1 MTDKERVEKIRSGEI
16 AVNCSTEEESRQF
29 IEWCHRNDIR
39 WTSNDNDNDTIRTYF
54 YVNKENTCYKF
65 NIASGGL
72 LHSSKNF
79 YVNEGIDVITYKEFM
94 KADKNRV
101 TNLEKYYDELIS
113 CYKSPNCYWL
123 EVIKKG
129 NCHEMSCKKCGMD
142 FVHWL
147 NEEYKENKEPIT
159 KLTKVQQ
166 EILKCLPPCSKISLK
181 NNKINIHKDNLEYFL
196 SKIGVQTIESDCDD
210 KQIKIKDILEKCEV
224 VE

>member
-39 WTSNDNDNDTIRTYF
+39 WTNNDNDTIRTYF
-54 YVNKENTCYKF
+54 CINKENTCYKF

-72 LHSSKNF
+72 LYSSKNF

-113 CYKSPNCYWL
+113 SCLNPNCHWMKK
-123 EVIKKG
+123 IKNNECIG
-129 NCHEMSCKKCGMD
+129 ISCKECGSN
-142 FVHWL
+142 FLQLL
-147 NEEYKENKEPIT
+147 NEEYKEHIEI
-159 KLTKVQQ
+159 TKVQY
-166 EILKCLPPCSKISLK
+166 EILKCLAQCSKIAIK

-196 SKIGVQTIESDCDD
+196 SKIGVQIIESDCDE
-210 KQIKIKDILEKCEV
+210 KQIEIKDILENCEV

>member
-1 MTDKERVEKIRSGEI
+1 MTDKERVEKFKSGKI

-39 WTSNDNDNDTIRTYF
+39 WTNNDNDTIRTYF

-72 LHSSKNF
+72 FYSSKKF

-147 NEEYKENKEPIT
+147 NEEYKENKEPV
-159 KLTKVQQ
+159 KLTKIQY
-166 EILKCLPPCSKISLK
+166 EILKCLSQCSSISVK
-181 NNKINIHKDNLEYFL
+181 NNKMNVHKDNLEYFL
-196 SKIGVQTIESDCDD
+196 SKIGVQIIESDCDD
-210 KQIKIKDILEKCEV
+210 KQIEIKDILENCEV

>member
-1 MTDKERVEKIRSGEI
+1 MTNEEIIQKFKSGEI
-16 AVNCSTEEESRQF
+16 AISCSTEEEAKEF
-29 IEWCHRNDIR
+29 VKWC
-39 WTSNDNDNDTIRTYF
+39 NDNGITWLNSTMSGTKYELYLTD
-54 YVNKENTCYKF
+54 TCYMYHPVYGSLWITSKRDF
-65 NIASGGL
+65 EKCKNKIIAC
-72 LHSSKNF
+72 
-79 YVNEGIDVITYKEFM
+79 KEFM
-94 KADKNRV
+94 KGYKNRV

-159 KLTKVQQ
+159 KLTKVQY
-166 EILKCLPPCSKISLK
+166 EILKCLSQDSLILIS
-181 NNKINIHKDNLEYFL
+181 NNELIVHKDNLEFFL
-196 SKIGVQTIESDCDD
+196 SKIGVQIIESDCDD

>member
-39 WTSNDNDNDTIRTYF
+39 WTNNDNDTIRTYF

-72 LHSSKNF
+72 LYSSKKF

>member
-1 MTDKERVEKIRSGEI
+1 MTNEEIIQKFKSGEI
-16 AVNCSTEEESRQF
+16 AISCSTEEEAKEF
-29 IEWCHRNDIR
+29 VKWC
-39 WTSNDNDNDTIRTYF
+39 NDNGITWLNSTMSGTEYELYLTD
-54 YVNKENTCYKF
+54 TCYMYHPVYGSLWITSKRDF
-65 NIASGGL
+65 EKCKNKIIAC
-72 LHSSKNF
+72 
-79 YVNEGIDVITYKEFM
+79 KEFM
-94 KADKNRV
+94 KGYKNRV

-159 KLTKVQQ
+159 KLTKVQY
-166 EILKCLPPCSKISLK
+166 EILKCLSQDSLILIS
-181 NNKINIHKDNLEYFL
+181 NNELIVHKDNLEFFL
-196 SKIGVQTIESDCDD
+196 SKIGVQIIESDCDD

>member
-1 MTDKERVEKIRSGEI
+1 MTDKERVEKFKSGKI

-39 WTSNDNDNDTIRTYF
+39 WTNNDNDTIRTYF

-72 LHSSKNF
+72 LYSSKKF

-147 NEEYKENKEPIT
+147 NEEYKENKESV
-159 KLTKVQQ
+159 KLTKVQY
-166 EILKCLPPCSKISLK
+166 EILKCFQQDSLILIS
-181 NNKINIHKDNLEYFL
+181 NNELIIHKDNLEMFMNKL
-196 SKIGVQTIESDCDD
+196 GVKIIDSDNHEE
-210 KQIKIKDILEKCEV
+210 KSIKIKDILEKCEV

>member
-1 MTDKERVEKIRSGEI
+1 MNTTDKERVEKIRSGEI

-29 IEWCHRNDIR
+29 IEWCYRNDIR
-39 WTSNDNDNDTIRTYF
+39 WTNNDNDTIRTYF

-72 LHSSKNF
+72 LYSSKKF

-113 CYKSPNCYWL
+113 CYKNPNCYWL

-129 NCHEMSCKKCGMD
+129 NCHEMSCKKCGID

-159 KLTKVQQ
+159 KLTKVQY
-166 EILKCLPPCSKISLK
+166 EILKCLAQCSKIAIK
-181 NNKINIHKDNLEYFL
+181 NNKININKDNLEYFL
-196 SKIGVQTIESDCDD
+196 SKIGVQVIESDCDE
-210 KQIKIKDILEKCEV
+210 KQIKIKDILEICEV

>member
-1 MTDKERVEKIRSGEI
+1 MNTTDKERVEKIRSGEI

-29 IEWCHRNDIR
+29 IEWCYRNDIR
-39 WTSNDNDNDTIRTYF
+39 WTNNDNDTIRTYF

-72 LHSSKNF
+72 LYSSKKF

-113 CYKSPNCYWL
+113 CYKNPNCYWL

-129 NCHEMSCKKCGMD
+129 NCHEMSCKKCGID

-159 KLTKVQQ
+159 KLTKVQY
-166 EILKCLPPCSKISLK
+166 EILKCLAQCSKIAIK

-196 SKIGVQTIESDCDD
+196 SKIGVQVIESDCDE
-210 KQIKIKDILEKCEV
+210 KQIKIKDILEICEV

>member
-1 MTDKERVEKIRSGEI
+1 MTDKERVEKFKSGKI
-16 AVNCSTEEESRQF
+16 AINCSTEEEAIEF
-29 IEWCHRNDIR
+29 VKWCHDNNIEWLNSTKNGAEYDIYL
-39 WTSNDNDNDTIRTYF
+39 TD
-54 YVNKENTCYKF
+54 TCYMYHPFYRSLWITTKRNF
-65 NIASGGL
+65 EKC
-72 LHSSKNF
+72 KNK
-79 YVNEGIDVITYKEFM
+79 IITYKEFM

-147 NEEYKENKEPIT
+147 NEEYKENKEPV

-196 SKIGVQTIESDCDD
+196 SKIGVQVIESDCDD
-210 KQIKIKDILEKCEV
+210 KQIKIKDILENCEV

>member
-1 MTDKERVEKIRSGEI
+1 MTDKEKVEKIRSGEI

-39 WTSNDNDNDTIRTYF
+39 WTDNDNDTIRTYF

-72 LHSSKNF
+72 LYSSKKF

-147 NEEYKENKEPIT
+147 NEEYKENKESV
-159 KLTKVQQ
+159 KLTKVQY
-166 EILKCLPPCSKISLK
+166 EILKCFQQDSLILIS
-181 NNKINIHKDNLEYFL
+181 NNELIIHKDNLEMFMNKL
-196 SKIGVQTIESDCDD
+196 GVKIIDSDNHEE
-210 KQIKIKDILEKCEV
+210 KSIKIKDILEKCEV